1 MAGAA
6 EGQEPSFFS
15 SEPVSR
21 LGPGLEGVERM
32 PMSRGPCASL
42 PAHSILQRVGV
53 QAQVL
58 RPGWHPRGAFLTQE
72 QLGLG
77 LELDGFANREVL
89 VVSVAQCP
97 SCSRHLQGAEQ
108 PCSLFCRCLERVP
121 GLGDNQED
129 LNQSPLILTPHL
141 MGA

>member
-1 MAGAA
+1 MH
-6 EGQEPSFFS
+6 
-15 SEPVSR
+15 VSR
-21 LGPGLEGVERM
+21 GH
-32 PMSRGPCASL
+32 CALL
-42 PAHSILQRVGV
+42 PAHSLLPRVGV

-58 RPGWHPRGAFLTQE
+58 RPGWYLRGTFLTQE

-89 VVSVAQCP
+89 VPSVAQCP

-108 PCSLFCRCLERVP
+108 PCSLFCRLAGPLPFSVWCPERVP

-141 MGA
+141 MGG